1 MPVVARRFVQPFIS
15 PELLIVGSFFFAW
28 GGLQISLWVNS
39 KNEVDE
45 ILSTMRH
52 DITSVET
59 NLEES
64 KAKLATDT
72 DHVPWRVRHGGLKS
86 SGFDYKGKR
95 NGCAMLCAF
104 FLEILGVKV

>member
-1 MPVVARRFVQPFIS
+1 M
-15 PELLIVGSFFFAW
+15 IVGYCWVRFLLG
-28 GGLQISLWVNS
+28 GGLLVGLWVNS

-64 KAKLATDT
+64 KAKLVTDT
-72 DHVPWRVRHGGLKS
+72 DHVPWRVGHGGLKS
-86 SGFDYKGKR
+86 SGFYYMGKR

-104 FLEILGVKV
+104 FLDILGVRV